1 MDTAQIQGNI
11 GGVLNDFFR
20 SPFKNHDAPVDGNF
34 ISRTDFLTEMMG
46 S

>member
-1 MDTAQIQGNI
+1 MDNVRIQGNI
-11 GGVLNDFFR
+11 GGVLSDCFR

-34 ISRTDFLTEMMG
+34 ILRTDFLIEMMG